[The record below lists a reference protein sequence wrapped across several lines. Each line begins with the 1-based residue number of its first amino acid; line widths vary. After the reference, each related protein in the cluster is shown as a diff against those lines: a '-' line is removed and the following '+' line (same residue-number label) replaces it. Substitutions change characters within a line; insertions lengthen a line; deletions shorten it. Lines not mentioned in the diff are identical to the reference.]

1 MIRMAV
7 LGCTA
12 ALSFTPVSVAAAPR
26 TGQTAETTAED
37 IIGTAD
43 TENDTVEADGA
54 RGTSAWD
61 AGETDSPDGAKDAEG
76 ADEEAGEADADGESE
91 DPMEAGEDD
100 GLEATSDTAGNAVD
114 TGGQERKT
122 AEQLR
127 TEKGGSA
134 TSATSAADNEAD
146 LDEGMEDMEYDEDEE
161 EEKPSYTAPED
172 SRHANVSFSFAQASA
187 SAYFSKLTYPLTL
200 SLKEVDT
207 GDRLTLTVKSEGQIL
222 EVEKG
227 DYAVTSI
234 KDSGRI
240 PLSVAGDTLHIYDNT
255 EYSVRFAANNALKMF
270 TDFLADN
277 IFLVCFFAFAA
288 LFYKKVIIPRFA
300 SDVRR
305 K

>member
-1 MIRMAV
+1 MRKRMIRMAV
-7 LGCTA
+7 LGCA
-12 ALSFTPVSVAAAPR
+12 FALLLTHISAAAAPR
-26 TGQTAETTAED
+26 TEQATEADAGETAPDTGED
-37 IIGTAD
+37 VDTAD
-43 TENDTVEADGA
+43 TEDSMAESDEP
-54 RGTSAWD
+54 R
-61 AGETDSPDGAKDAEG
+61 ETMEPGDSESDEG
-76 ADEEAGEADADGESE
+76 RETAEAGDDDENDGPEV
-91 DPMEAGEDD
+91 
-100 GLEATSDTAGNAVD
+100 TSDTEGSAVD
-114 TGGQERKT
+114 IGGQERRT

-127 TEKGGSA
+127 TEKGS
-134 TSATSAADNEAD
+134 SVMAAMDGADSGGD
-146 LDEGMEDMEYDEDEE
+146 LDVDLEDDDMEYDEDEE
-161 EEKPSYTAPED
+161 EEKHSYTAPED
-172 SRHANVSFSFAQASA
+172 SRHANVSFSFVQASA

-207 GDRLTLTVKSEGQIL
+207 GDRVTLTVKSEGQIL

-288 LFYKKVIIPRFA
+288 LFYKEVIIPRFA
-300 SDVRR
+300 SDIRR